1 MVETVYKSKIE
12 LNNSINEVK
21 SKYQNNKSILSFN
34 RDISVLNND
43 IMANVSPE
51 LYENF
56 KNKLKFVFHQ
66 SIYNDDEYT
75 NHIVNDCINV
85 LDLIIDCLK
94 TSNN

>member
-1 MVETVYKSKIE
+1 MVETTYKSKIE
-12 LNNSINEVK
+12 LIDSITEVK
-21 SKYQNNKSILSFN
+21 RKYQRNKSILTFYENVS
-34 RDISVLNND
+34 ILNND

-56 KNKLKFVFHQ
+56 KYELRYVFHQ
-66 SIYNDDEYT
+66 SIYIDDEYT

-85 LDLIIDCLK
+85 LNLIIDALK